1 MRLVTYDD
9 GSRGPRSGVVVD
21 RPDGPAVLD
30 LADVSGGRLPSDLLA
45 LLERG
50 DDALAAARSVVA
62 GDGPARPLTD
72 VTLCAPLRRPPKF
85 LATAGNYQ
93 AHIVEGGLP
102 PVDKTRIVPKLFL
115 KPSTTIIGPDAPVV
129 LPRISD
135 TVDWELELGVVI
147 GRAGRDIALERA
159 MDHVLGY
166 TIIND
171 VSARSMAWGLADRES
186 TNWDGF
192 FDWLNGK
199 WPDGFAPVGPW
210 IVTADEIVD
219 PHDLSIEL
227 RVNDTVR
234 QSGST
239 AEMLFRTDEIIAFAS
254 RFMTLEPGD
263 IIATGTP
270 AGVGDTTKTYLR
282 SGDVMT
288 GTIAGLGTLRTP
300 VAG

>member
-30 LADVSGGRLPSDLLA
+30 LADESAGTLPADLL
-45 LLERG
+45 LVIEGGETSL
-50 DDALAAARSVVA
+50 ALARSIA
-62 GDGPARPLTD
+62 TGDRPAPPLTD
-72 VTLCAPLRRPPKF
+72 ITLSAPLRRPPKF

-93 AHIVEGGLP
+93 AHIIEGGLP

-115 KPSTTIIGPDAPVV
+115 KPSTTIIGPDVPLV
-129 LPRISD
+129 LPGISD

-147 GRAGRDIALERA
+147 GRGGRDIPLETA

-199 WPDGFAPVGPW
+199 WPDAFAPIGPW
-210 IVTADEIVD
+210 IVTADDIAD
-219 PHDLSIEL
+219 PHDLAIEL

-263 IIATGTP
+263 MIATGTP